1 MLYTPQTGKN
11 QIFLL
16 YRSFLAEIGGTLSN
30 QGLNK
35 VYDPKILIFYGFT
48 MLQQVA
54 WVRIS
59 SQSNFL
65 SFFEALESITNID
78 FTNLRLKV

>member
-1 MLYTPQTGKN
+1 M
-11 QIFLL
+11 
-16 YRSFLAEIGGTLSN
+16 AEIGGTLSN
-30 QGLNK
+30 LGLNK